1 MRLELTRRSEY
12 AIRAC
17 MRLAGSDRLVSSR
30 EIAAATDVPER
41 FLARVLVEL
50 VKAGLIE
57 AQLGRTGGYRLVRPP
72 RELTLL
78 ALVEAIEGPSRSA
91 RCVLRQRAC
100 DPTHAC
106 AIHPVWASA
115 QSGLIGVLEKTTLAD
130 LVERDAAL
138 NPVTP
143 IGPMTPQASL
153 HERTA

>member
-1 MRLELTRRSEY
+1 MRLELTRGSEY

-17 MRLAGSDRLVSSR
+17 MRLAGSDRLLSSR
-30 EIAAATDVPER
+30 EIAASTDVPER

-57 AQLGRTGGYRLVRPP
+57 AHLGRTGGYRLRRPP
-72 RELTLL
+72 RAVTLL
-78 ALVEAIEGPSRSA
+78 ELVEAIEGPSRSG

-100 DPTHAC
+100 DPRHAC

-115 QSGLIGVLEKTTLAD
+115 QSGLIGVLETTTLAD
-130 LVERDAAL
+130 LVERDVAIQTVNSQPL
-138 NPVTP
+138 
-143 IGPMTPQASL
+143 L